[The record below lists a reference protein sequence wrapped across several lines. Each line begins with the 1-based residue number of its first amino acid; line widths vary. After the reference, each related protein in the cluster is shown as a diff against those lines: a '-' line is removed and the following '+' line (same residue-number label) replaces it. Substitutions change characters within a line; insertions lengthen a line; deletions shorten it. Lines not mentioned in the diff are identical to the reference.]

1 MFKKLCKSYGIFSFG
16 KWPPTNDV
24 HKDVQKFWAIFPVV
38 ADGFW
43 WSEGGG
49 IFLVRPHLRTANLL
63 FSLYIKFSNY
73 CLASVTLLSSCNF
86 FGRTCFKDSSFFLTP
101 TVAASVCSDNVINN
115 FEFVI
120 ACEILILR
128 YYSFGIFC
136 SNFDIL
142 SIDEV
147 CFWFSYTLFFTCL
160 LGWRYRHLTKWT
172 HFWTQLENKNWWCK
186 SSVPHLQV
194 SYRILH
200 VCILKLSPTHRYLPI
215 CYQQLYFYSKKFLP
229 VPS

>member
-1 MFKKLCKSYGIFSFG
+1 MAFFRLVSGHRLMTSTKTSKNFG
-16 KWPPTNDV
+16 QYFRWLQMV
-24 HKDVQKFWAIFPVV
+24 F
-38 ADGFW
+38 G
-43 WSEGGG
+43 EGRVGG

-147 CFWFSYTLFFTCL
+147 CF
-160 LGWRYRHLTKWT
+160 
-172 HFWTQLENKNWWCK
+172 
-186 SSVPHLQV
+186 
-194 SYRILH
+194 
-200 VCILKLSPTHRYLPI
+200 
-215 CYQQLYFYSKKFLP
+215 
-229 VPS
+229 